1 MKLVI
6 IGGGSAGWMSA
17 LFLKKRYPHFDITV
31 INSSKLDILGA
42 GEGTVGNSSFAFDY
56 MELDAFE
63 FIKRTKSSIKTGVRF
78 TGWNKNADHYFMGLA
93 PMAYE
98 ENSKLYPKVVATAAK
113 NFNSLNKLNMY
124 YRQALD
130 DRLPFK
136 KQNLTSKYFSDSTF
150 IWKMW
155 VAWHFDAR
163 LLAAFLAEKAEERG
177 VTVIDNIVTSFKSD
191 EHNNIKSVIF
201 EDNSFI
207 DCDFL
212 IDCTGFQ
219 RLVIG
224 KHFNTKWVDYKE
236 YLPLDTGLAFMLPV
250 KENLPPY
257 TELIA
262 MNAGWVFN
270 IPLQHRTGAGY
281 LYSSKYITEEEAIR
295 EIKEKYGDVQIIKK
309 FNFNAG
315 HYEKSWIN
323 NVIAIGL
330 SSGFLEPMEATT
342 IHGTIRMLYKL
353 VDTFDLENY
362 TEQDRNY
369 FNDHLHRFYAD
380 CRDFIA
386 IHYITNRDDTPFWKN
401 FTTDNKLSDNIKKFL
416 EKMQKQTVYIHE
428 DMDSWVSDLHKVY
441 YGSLGADLNS
451 HVILNELEEY
461 EALKEIEYIDESFKS
476 QLDDYIKNK
485 DFFDMI
491 NNDELTN
498 K

>member
-1 MKLVI
+1 MKLTI

-17 LFLKKRYPHFDITV
+17 LFLKKRYPHFNITV
-31 INSSKLDILGA
+31 VNSSKLDILGA

-56 MELDAFE
+56 MDLDAFE

-78 TGWNKNADHYFMGLA
+78 TGWNKDTDYFMGLA

-98 ENSKLYPKVVATAAK
+98 ENKNIYPKVVATAVK
-113 NFNSLNKLNMY
+113 EYGSLNNLNMY
-124 YRQALD
+124 YRQAFD

-136 KQNLTSKYFSDSTF
+136 KENLTNKYFSDSSF

-177 VTVIDNIVTSFKSD
+177 VTVIDNIVSGFKS
-191 EHNNIKSVIF
+191 NNSGNINKIIF
-201 EDNSFI
+201 EDDSEL
-207 DCDFL
+207 DCDFV

-224 KHFNTKWVDYKE
+224 KYFRSDWVDYKE

-262 MNAGWVFN
+262 MDAGWVFN

-281 LYSSKYITEEEAIR
+281 LYSSKYISEEDAIK
-295 EIKEKYGDVQIIKK
+295 EIKNKYGDVQIIKK

-315 HYEKSWIN
+315 HYKESWIKN
-323 NVIAIGL
+323 CIAIGL

-342 IHGTIRMLYKL
+342 MHGTIRMLYKF
-353 VDTFDLENY
+353 VDTIDLENY
-362 TEQDRNY
+362 SDQDITY
-369 FNDHLHRFYAD
+369 FNNHLHSFYAD

-386 IHYITNRDDTPFWKN
+386 IHYITNREDTPFWKN
-401 FTTDNKLSDNIKKFL
+401 FLQDNKISNNLKIFL
-416 EKMQKQTVYIHE
+416 EKMKTQTVYIPE
-428 DMDSWVSDLHKVY
+428 YMDSWDSDLHKVY
-441 YGSLGADLNS
+441 YGSLSTGYNKD
-451 HVILNELEEY
+451 VIENELKDGDMLEE
-461 EALKEIEYIDESFKS
+461 LKKIDKSFNS
-476 QLDDYIKNK
+476 QLDEYIKNK
-485 DFFDMI
+485 EFFDMI
-491 NNDELTN
+491 LSDELTI

>member
-1 MKLVI
+1 MRLTI

-78 TGWNKNADHYFMGLA
+78 TGWNKDTDYFMGLA

-98 ENSKLYPKVVATAAK
+98 ENKSLYPKVVATAAK
-113 NFNSLNKLNMY
+113 EYGSLNKLNMY
-124 YRQALD
+124 YRQAFD

-136 KQNLTSKYFSDSTF
+136 KENLTNKYFSDSTF

-177 VTVIDNIVTSFKSD
+177 VTVIDNVVSGFKSD
-191 EHNNIKSVIF
+191 TNGNINTIIF
-201 EDNSFI
+201 EDDSELE
-207 DCDFL
+207 CDFV

-219 RLVIG
+219 RLIIG
-224 KHFNTKWVDYKE
+224 KHFNSEWVDYKE

-262 MNAGWVFN
+262 MKYGWIFN

-281 LYSSKYITEEEAIR
+281 LYSSKYITEEEAIK

-315 HYEKSWIN
+315 HYKESWIN
-323 NVIAIGL
+323 NCIAIGL

-353 VDTFDLENY
+353 VDTFDLESY
-362 TEQDRNY
+362 TEEDVKN
-369 FNDHLHRFYAD
+369 FNDHLETFYAD

-386 IHYITNRDDTPFWKN
+386 IHYITNREDTPFWKN
-401 FTTDNKLSDNIKKFL
+401 FTTDNKLSDNLKKFL
-416 EKMQKQTVYIHE
+416 DEMQKNTVYIHE

-441 YGSLGADLNS
+441 YGSLGTFLNND
-451 HVILNELEEY
+451 VIEKELEDGD
-461 EALKEIEYIDESFKS
+461 ALKEIQKIDDSFNS
-476 QLDDYIKNK
+476 ELDQYIKNK
-485 DFFDMI
+485 DFFNMI
-491 NNDELTN
+491 INDELTI

>member
-1 MKLVI
+1 MKLTI

-31 INSSKLDILGA
+31 VNSSKLDILGA

-78 TGWNKNADHYFMGLA
+78 TGWNKDTDYFMGLA

-98 ENSKLYPKVVATAAK
+98 ENKNLYPKVVATAVK
-113 NFNSLNKLNMY
+113 EYGSLNRLNMY
-124 YRQALD
+124 YRQAFD

-136 KQNLTSKYFSDSTF
+136 KENLTSKYFSDSSF

-177 VTVIDNIVTSFKSD
+177 VTVIDNIVSDFKSND
-191 EHNNIKSVIF
+191 SGNINKIIF
-201 EDNSFI
+201 EDDSEL
-207 DCDFL
+207 DCDFV

-224 KHFNTKWVDYKE
+224 KYFKSDWVDYKE

-262 MNAGWVFN
+262 MDAGWVFN

-281 LYSSKYITEEEAIR
+281 LYASKYISEEDAIK
-295 EIKEKYGDVQIIKK
+295 EIKNKYGDVQIIKK

-315 HYEKSWIN
+315 HYKESWIKN
-323 NVIAIGL
+323 CIAIGL

-353 VDTFDLENY
+353 VDTIDLENY
-362 TEQDRNY
+362 SDQDVIY
-369 FNDHLHRFYAD
+369 FNNHLHSFYAD

-386 IHYITNRDDTPFWKN
+386 IHYITNREDTPFWKN
-401 FTTDNKLSDNIKKFL
+401 FLQDNKISNNLKIFL
-416 EKMQKQTVYIHE
+416 EKMKTQTVYIHE
-428 DMDSWVSDLHKVY
+428 YMDSWVSDLHKVY
-441 YGSLGADLNS
+441 YGSLSTWYNKD
-451 HVILNELEEY
+451 VIENELKDGDMLEE
-461 EALKEIEYIDESFKS
+461 LKKIDKGFNS
-476 QLDDYIKNK
+476 QLDEYIKNK
-485 DFFDMI
+485 EFFDMI
-491 NNDELTN
+491 LSDELTI